1 MMLMAEK
8 PKEAIGPFK
17 KASLEKEI
25 FISIAHLEHNKGTSI
40 NIFLTEIPIVS
51 V

>member
-25 FISIAHLEHNKGTSI
+25 FISIAHFEHNKIQEGA
-40 NIFLTEIPIVS
+40 NCLADGL
-51 V
+51 